1 MKTIDAGKLIDMIKT
16 ATRAGKEIDPEK
28 LIQYIDLNS
37 KEANGTRKIVI
48 NHEFG
53 GFTLTS
59 KAKEWLGY
67 APSEYVGDHKIAR
80 DDPKLIECI
89 EALGKEAL
97 VDDYLIV
104 EIPADVDWVI
114 EEYDGLEWVAEKHR
128 TWGRTW
134 EDD

>member
-1 MKTIDAGKLIDMIKT
+1 MKIINS
-16 ATRAGKEIDPEK
+16 EK
-28 LIQYIDLNS
+28 LINMIRTTKLIEDQEIDADKLIKYI
-37 KEANGTRKIVI
+37 EAHSEDSSGTRKIVI

-53 GFTLTS
+53 GFTLTP

-67 APSEYVGDHKIAR
+67 NASEYIDNKIAR

-89 EALGKEAL
+89 ETLGSEAL
-97 VDDYLIV
+97 IDDYLIV

-128 TWGRTW
+128 TWGRPW